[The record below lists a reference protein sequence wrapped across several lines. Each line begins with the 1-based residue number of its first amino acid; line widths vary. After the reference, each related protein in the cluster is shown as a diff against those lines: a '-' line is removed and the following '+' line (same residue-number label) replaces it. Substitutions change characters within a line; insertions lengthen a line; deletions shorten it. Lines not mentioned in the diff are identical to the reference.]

1 MQESEGVL
9 CMRVSFRIALAGQVI
24 GVSALYEQT
33 RTFCK
38 NYLTDAP
45 ASFEVAVTPADIA
58 YERQRSA
65 RADELEGAA
74 VREHADPYLETLA
87 VYRKLAQLLVQDDI
101 LLMHGAVVAVD
112 GQAYLFTAKSGTGKT
127 THTRLWMRQF
137 GDRAVMVNGDK
148 PLLHITSEGVT
159 VYGTP
164 WDGKHHRSTN
174 TSCPLK
180 AVCIL
185 TRNTENSIQRI
196 DKKAALPMLCQQ
208 SYRPC
213 SPIGAQKTLALVDR
227 LGSSVPLYRLGCN
240 MEPEAAKV
248 AYHGMNYE

>member
-58 YERQRSA
+58 FEREKNDR
-65 RADELEGAA
+65 EAA
-74 VREHADPYLETLA
+74 VEGHAPGNFSDEYLETLA
-87 VYRKLAQLLVQDDI
+87 LYRKIVERLLEWDT
-101 LLMHGAVVAVD
+101 LLFHGSCISVD
-112 GQAYLFTAKSGTGKT
+112 SKAYLFTAKSGTGKS
-127 THTRLWMRQF
+127 THTQLWKKRF
-137 GDRAVMVNGDK
+137 GERAVFINDDK
-148 PLLHITSEGVT
+148 PLLKISAQGVT

-213 SPIGAQKTLALVDR
+213 SPIGTQKTLALVDR

-240 MEPEAAKV
+240 MESEAAKV